1 MQKIMKDE
9 FVDVLRHRFER
20 GELGRRDV
28 LKGLGMLGVGS
39 LALSPGRLMA
49 QSRQLVLAT
58 WGGDTTKAI
67 EQILGNP
74 FGQAM
79 GLSVVSD
86 TSGPSEGAV
95 QVQAASGSI
104 SWDVMLLEYF
114 SSITL
119 GRNGLLGEIDYSI
132 VAKDKV
138 FDGESHQYGIA
149 SAYVGYVIVYDA
161 QKYGDNPPRSWAD
174 FFDVEKFPGK
184 RTLPKWMISVPE
196 AALLADGV
204 KPQDL
209 YPLDLDRA
217 FAKVEKLMP
226 HVASVWGTGAE
237 SQQLML
243 DGDASMGMLWT
254 TRAILVDRDSERQ
267 VTFTF
272 NDGFLVPD
280 AWGYMKDNPAGAK
293 AANEFIAFGQD
304 PARQVELLRLA
315 GYGPANPATAALV
328 PDDLKR
334 IDCTQ
339 PEHRKLMHSV
349 DMGWYAENYAA
360 ALDRFTAL
368 VSG

>member
-9 FVDVLRHRFER
+9 LVDILRHRFER

-28 LKGLGMLGVGS
+28 LMGLGLLGVTS
-39 LALSPGRLMA
+39 LAFSPGPLMA
-49 QSRQLVLAT
+49 QSKQLVLAT

-67 EQILGNP
+67 EEILGNP
-74 FGQAM
+74 FGEVS

-95 QVQAASGSI
+95 QVQASSGSI

-119 GRNGLLGEIDYSI
+119 GKKGLLGEIEYDI
-132 VAKDKV
+132 VDRDKV
-138 FDGESHQYGIA
+138 FGGQAHQWGVASHFN
-149 SAYVGYVIVYDA
+149 SYVMVYDA
-161 QKYGDNPPRSWAD
+161 AHFGDNPPKTWAD

-184 RTLPKWMISVPE
+184 HTFPKWMMGILE

-204 KPQDL
+204 QPDGL

-226 HVASVWGTGAE
+226 HVVSVWGTGAE

-243 DGDASMGMLWT
+243 DGDAVMGMLWG
-254 TRAILVDRDSERQ
+254 TRAILVDRDSEQ
-267 VTFTF
+267 EVTFTF
-272 NDGFLVPD
+272 QDGFLAPD

-293 AANEFIAFGQD
+293 AANEFIAFTQD

-315 GYGPANPATAALV
+315 GYGPANPEASSLV

-334 IDCTQ
+334 IDCNQ
-339 PEHRKLMHSV
+339 PENRHLMHDL
-349 DMGWYAENYAA
+349 DMEWYSENYAT

-368 VSG
+368 IAS